1 VAVNLSRQ
9 HNEHVYS
16 MNTTPS
22 TVLGHKVNLIVI
34 SRVKILPVD
43 EDLNLREL
51 VHVKSNP
58 AFSFALCYSDGYM
71 NINHMVACASYER
84 RSATP

>member
-1 VAVNLSRQ
+1 VPVNSSGQ

-16 MNTTPS
+16 TNTTSCRFPPS
-22 TVLGHKVNLIVI
+22 TVLGHKVNLIVN

-43 EDLNLREL
+43 EDLSLGEL

-58 AFSFALCYSDGYM
+58 AFSFALC
-71 NINHMVACASYER
+71 
-84 RSATP
+84 